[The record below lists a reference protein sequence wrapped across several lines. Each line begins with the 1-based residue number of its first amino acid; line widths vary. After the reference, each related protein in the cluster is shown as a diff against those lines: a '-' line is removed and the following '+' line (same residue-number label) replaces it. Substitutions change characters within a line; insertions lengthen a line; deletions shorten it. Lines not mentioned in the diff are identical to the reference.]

1 MTTGAGNDSVYGGT
15 GNDILDGGTGK
26 DLMLGGSH
34 DDTFKTTLGDTVIGG
49 AGNDIIQT
57 PSGTVEQGLEPLTT
71 EQILETIEQ
80 NLAAI
85 DSVVDPFF
93 DFPDLSDPGAPA
105 SGWLDSAGSDNL
117 FIVEIPTDIPA
128 PEPTTSPI

>member
-1 MTTGAGNDSVYGGT
+1 
-15 GNDILDGGTGK
+15 
-26 DLMLGGSH
+26 MLGGSY

-49 AGNDIIQT
+49 AGNDVVQT
-57 PSGTVEQGLEPLTT
+57 TPGTVGQELPDSHSPAPTPFTE

-85 DSVVDPFF
+85 DSAVDPFF
-93 DFPDLSDPGAPA
+93 DFPDLGDPGAPA
-105 SGWLDSAGSDNL
+105 SDWLDSTGSDNL